1 MKQSAKITI
10 AAILVIGVF
19 SISIATVPAFA
30 EWDKFNYPQIQGTV
44 PVSSTFGLMSI
55 QSFLDQTAAAGV
67 GDPETSKK
75 FFEARGIDLD
85 APMLSVSLSKFDRE
99 AATDETGFVNPIGVD
114 YVKQGDVQIG
124 VEDDTITIERYEYL
138 QRGDSFKYYK
148 DTGVSRY
155 TIEEG
160 KPIYMTGAE
169 LYEPTEADYFEK
181 KNGIALSVAMAV
193 GENSVS
199 EGKAMYAKLADVNGF
214 LVHKVVLIIEDHG
227 FYKVLVDAG
236 NGEALY
242 VSDVIKKDYSHKKHS
257 DEKHSDKMKNHFKGM
272 SDEQIAEKKS
282 QFKEM
287 GEAYKSLSIQDRASL
302 IVHFMQAKLQW
313 DTMSDD
319 EKAQKRADM
328 KQMFKEYLP
337 LTLEE
342 KKQKL
347 HEYIQ
352 SLN

>member
-1 MKQSAKITI
+1 MKKSAKITI

-19 SISIATVPAFA
+19 SISIATAPAFA
-30 EWDKFNYPQIQGTV
+30 DWGKFSYPQIQGTV
-44 PVSSTFGLMSI
+44 PVSS
-55 QSFLDQTAAAGV
+55 
-67 GDPETSKK
+67 GDD
-75 FFEARGIDLD
+75 FE
-85 APMLSVSLSKFDRE
+85 
-99 AATDETGFVNPIGVD
+99 
-114 YVKQGDVQIG
+114 Q
-124 VEDDTITIERYEYL
+124 
-138 QRGDSFKYYK
+138 
-148 DTGVSRY
+148 
-155 TIEEG
+155 
-160 KPIYMTGAE
+160 
-169 LYEPTEADYFEK
+169 

-199 EGKAMYAKLADVNGF
+199 DGKAMYAKLADVNGF
-214 LVHKVVLIIEDHG
+214 LVHKVILITEDHG
-227 FYKVLVDAG
+227 YYKVLVDAG

-242 VSDVIKKDYSHKKHS
+242 VSDMIKRDHKKHS
-257 DEKHSDKMKNHFKGM
+257 DEKYNDKMKNHFKGM

-302 IVHFMQAKLQW
+302 ILHFMQAKLQW

>member
-19 SISIATVPAFA
+19 SISIATAPAFA
-30 EWDKFNYPQIQGTV
+30 DWGKFSYPQIQGTV
-44 PVSSTFGLMSI
+44 PVSS
-55 QSFLDQTAAAGV
+55 
-67 GDPETSKK
+67 GDD
-75 FFEARGIDLD
+75 FE
-85 APMLSVSLSKFDRE
+85 
-99 AATDETGFVNPIGVD
+99 
-114 YVKQGDVQIG
+114 Q
-124 VEDDTITIERYEYL
+124 
-138 QRGDSFKYYK
+138 
-148 DTGVSRY
+148 
-155 TIEEG
+155 
-160 KPIYMTGAE
+160 
-169 LYEPTEADYFEK
+169 

-199 EGKAMYAKLADVNGF
+199 DGKAMYAKLANVNGF
-214 LVHKVVLIIEDHG
+214 LVHKVILITEDHG
-227 FYKVLVDAG
+227 YYKVLVDAV

-242 VSDVIKKDYSHKKHS
+242 VSDMIKRDHKKHS
-257 DEKHSDKMKNHFKGM
+257 DEKYNDKMKNHFKGM

>member
-1 MKQSAKITI
+1 VKQSAKITI

-19 SISIATVPAFA
+19 SISIATAPAFA
-30 EWDKFNYPQIQGTV
+30 DWGKFSYPQIQGTV
-44 PVSSTFGLMSI
+44 SVSS
-55 QSFLDQTAAAGV
+55 
-67 GDPETSKK
+67 GDD
-75 FFEARGIDLD
+75 FE
-85 APMLSVSLSKFDRE
+85 
-99 AATDETGFVNPIGVD
+99 
-114 YVKQGDVQIG
+114 Q
-124 VEDDTITIERYEYL
+124 
-138 QRGDSFKYYK
+138 
-148 DTGVSRY
+148 
-155 TIEEG
+155 
-160 KPIYMTGAE
+160 
-169 LYEPTEADYFEK
+169 
-181 KNGIALSVAMAV
+181 KNGIAMSVAMAV

-199 EGKAMYAKLADVNGF
+199 DGKAMYAKLADVNGF
-214 LVHKVVLIIEDHG
+214 LVHKVILITEDHG
-227 FYKVLVDAG
+227 YYKVLVDAG

-242 VSDVIKKDYSHKKHS
+242 VSDMIKRDHKKYS
-257 DEKHSDKMKNHFKGM
+257 SEKHNDKMKNHFKGM

-287 GEAYKSLSIQDRASL
+287 GEAFKSLSIPDRASL

-328 KQMFKEYLP
+328 KQLFKEYLP

>member
-1 MKQSAKITI
+1 VKQSAKITI

-19 SISIATVPAFA
+19 SISVLTVPAFA
-30 EWDKFNYPQIQGTV
+30 DWGKFIYPQIQGTV
-44 PVSSTFGLMSI
+44 PVSS
-55 QSFLDQTAAAGV
+55 
-67 GDPETSKK
+67 GDD
-75 FFEARGIDLD
+75 FE
-85 APMLSVSLSKFDRE
+85 
-99 AATDETGFVNPIGVD
+99 
-114 YVKQGDVQIG
+114 Q
-124 VEDDTITIERYEYL
+124 
-138 QRGDSFKYYK
+138 
-148 DTGVSRY
+148 
-155 TIEEG
+155 
-160 KPIYMTGAE
+160 
-169 LYEPTEADYFEK
+169 

-199 EGKAMYAKLADVNGF
+199 DGKAMYAKLADVNGF
-214 LVHKVVLIIEDHG
+214 LVHKVVLITEDHG
-227 FYKVLVDAG
+227 YYKVLVDAG

-242 VSDVIKKDYSHKKHS
+242 VSDMIKRDHKKHS
-257 DEKHSDKMKNHFKGM
+257 DEKYNDKMKNHFKGM

-287 GEAYKSLSIQDRASL
+287 GEAFKSLSIPDRASL
-302 IVHFMQAKLQW
+302 ILHFMQAKLQW

>member
-1 MKQSAKITI
+1 MKKSAKITI

-19 SISIATVPAFA
+19 SISIATAPAFA
-30 EWDKFNYPQIQGTV
+30 DWGKFSYPQIQGTI
-44 PVSSTFGLMSI
+44 PLLS
-55 QSFLDQTAAAGV
+55 
-67 GDPETSKK
+67 GDD
-75 FFEARGIDLD
+75 FE
-85 APMLSVSLSKFDRE
+85 
-99 AATDETGFVNPIGVD
+99 
-114 YVKQGDVQIG
+114 Q
-124 VEDDTITIERYEYL
+124 
-138 QRGDSFKYYK
+138 
-148 DTGVSRY
+148 
-155 TIEEG
+155 
-160 KPIYMTGAE
+160 
-169 LYEPTEADYFEK
+169 

-199 EGKAMYAKLADVNGF
+199 DGKAMYAKLADVNGF
-214 LVHKVVLIIEDHG
+214 LVHKVILITEDHG
-227 FYKVLVDAG
+227 YYKVLVDAG

-242 VSDVIKKDYSHKKHS
+242 VSDVIKKNYSQKKHS
-257 DEKHSDKMKNHFKGM
+257 GEKHNDKMKNYFKGM
-272 SDEQIAEKKS
+272 SDEQIAEKKH
-282 QFKEM
+282 QCKEM

-302 IVHFMQAKLQW
+302 ILHFMQAKLQW

-319 EKAQKRADM
+319 EKVQKRADM

>member
-1 MKQSAKITI
+1 VKQSAKITI

-19 SISIATVPAFA
+19 SISILTVPAFA
-30 EWDKFNYPQIQGTV
+30 DWGKFSYPQIQGTV
-44 PVSSTFGLMSI
+44 PVSS
-55 QSFLDQTAAAGV
+55 
-67 GDPETSKK
+67 GDD
-75 FFEARGIDLD
+75 FE
-85 APMLSVSLSKFDRE
+85 
-99 AATDETGFVNPIGVD
+99 
-114 YVKQGDVQIG
+114 Q
-124 VEDDTITIERYEYL
+124 
-138 QRGDSFKYYK
+138 
-148 DTGVSRY
+148 
-155 TIEEG
+155 
-160 KPIYMTGAE
+160 
-169 LYEPTEADYFEK
+169 

-199 EGKAMYAKLADVNGF
+199 DGKAVYAKLADVNGF
-214 LVHKVVLIIEDHG
+214 LVHKVMVITDDHA
-227 FYKVLVDAG
+227 FYKILVDAG

-242 VSDVIKKDYSHKKHS
+242 VSDMIKKDYSHKKHS
-257 DEKHSDKMKNHFKGM
+257 DEKHNDKMKNHFKGM

-287 GEAYKSLSIQDRASL
+287 GEAFKSLSIPDRASL
-302 IVHFMQAKLQW
+302 ILHFMQAKLQW

-328 KQMFKEYLP
+328 KQLFKEYLP

>member
-1 MKQSAKITI
+1 MRQSAKITI
-10 AAILVIGVF
+10 TAILVIGVF
-19 SISIATVPAFA
+19 SISILTVPAFA
-30 EWDKFNYPQIQGTV
+30 EWDKLNYPQIQGTV
-44 PVSSTFGLMSI
+44 PVSP
-55 QSFLDQTAAAGV
+55 
-67 GDPETSKK
+67 GDD
-75 FFEARGIDLD
+75 FE
-85 APMLSVSLSKFDRE
+85 
-99 AATDETGFVNPIGVD
+99 
-114 YVKQGDVQIG
+114 Q
-124 VEDDTITIERYEYL
+124 
-138 QRGDSFKYYK
+138 
-148 DTGVSRY
+148 
-155 TIEEG
+155 
-160 KPIYMTGAE
+160 
-169 LYEPTEADYFEK
+169 

-199 EGKAMYAKLADVNGF
+199 DGKAMYAKLADVNGF
-214 LVHKVVLIIEDHG
+214 LVHKVILITEDHG
-227 FYKVLVDAG
+227 YYKVLVDAG

-242 VSDVIKKDYSHKKHS
+242 VSDMIKKNYSHKKHS
-257 DEKHSDKMKNHFKGM
+257 DEKHNDKMKNHFKGM

-287 GEAYKSLSIQDRASL
+287 GEAFKSLSIPDRASL
-302 IVHFMQAKLQW
+302 ILHFMQAKLQW

-328 KQMFKEYLP
+328 KQLFKEYLP

>member
-1 MKQSAKITI
+1 MKKSAKITI
-10 AAILVIGVF
+10 ATILVIGVF
-19 SISIATVPAFA
+19 SISIATAPAFA
-30 EWDKFNYPQIQGTV
+30 DWGKFSYPQIQGTV
-44 PVSSTFGLMSI
+44 PVSS
-55 QSFLDQTAAAGV
+55 
-67 GDPETSKK
+67 GDD
-75 FFEARGIDLD
+75 FE
-85 APMLSVSLSKFDRE
+85 
-99 AATDETGFVNPIGVD
+99 
-114 YVKQGDVQIG
+114 Q
-124 VEDDTITIERYEYL
+124 
-138 QRGDSFKYYK
+138 
-148 DTGVSRY
+148 
-155 TIEEG
+155 
-160 KPIYMTGAE
+160 
-169 LYEPTEADYFEK
+169 

-199 EGKAMYAKLADVNGF
+199 DGKAMYAKLADVNGF
-214 LVHKVVLIIEDHG
+214 LVHKVILITEDHG
-227 FYKVLVDAG
+227 YYKVLVDAG

-242 VSDVIKKDYSHKKHS
+242 VSDMIKRDHKKHS
-257 DEKHSDKMKNHFKGM
+257 DEKYNDKMKNHFKGM

-287 GEAYKSLSIQDRASL
+287 GEAFKSLSIPDRASL
-302 IVHFMQAKLQW
+302 ILHFMQAKLQW

>member
-1 MKQSAKITI
+1 VKQSAKITI
-10 AAILVIGVF
+10 ATILVIGVF
-19 SISIATVPAFA
+19 SISIATAPAFA
-30 EWDKFNYPQIQGTV
+30 DWGKFSYPQIQGTV
-44 PVSSTFGLMSI
+44 PVSS
-55 QSFLDQTAAAGV
+55 
-67 GDPETSKK
+67 GD
-75 FFEARGIDLD
+75 DL
-85 APMLSVSLSKFDRE
+85 
-99 AATDETGFVNPIGVD
+99 G
-114 YVKQGDVQIG
+114 Q
-124 VEDDTITIERYEYL
+124 
-138 QRGDSFKYYK
+138 
-148 DTGVSRY
+148 
-155 TIEEG
+155 
-160 KPIYMTGAE
+160 
-169 LYEPTEADYFEK
+169 
-181 KNGIALSVAMAV
+181 KNGIAMSVAMAV

-199 EGKAMYAKLADVNGF
+199 DGKAMYAKLADVNGF
-214 LVHKVVLIIEDHG
+214 LVHKVILITEDHG
-227 FYKVLVDAG
+227 YYKVLVDAG

-242 VSDVIKKDYSHKKHS
+242 VSDMIKRDHKKHS
-257 DEKHSDKMKNHFKGM
+257 DEKYNDKMKNHFKGM

-287 GEAYKSLSIQDRASL
+287 GEAFKSLSIQDRASL
-302 IVHFMQAKLQW
+302 ILHFMQAKLQW

>member
-19 SISIATVPAFA
+19 SISIATAPAFA
-30 EWDKFNYPQIQGTV
+30 DWGKFSYPQIQGTV
-44 PVSSTFGLMSI
+44 PVSS
-55 QSFLDQTAAAGV
+55 
-67 GDPETSKK
+67 GDD
-75 FFEARGIDLD
+75 FE
-85 APMLSVSLSKFDRE
+85 
-99 AATDETGFVNPIGVD
+99 
-114 YVKQGDVQIG
+114 Q
-124 VEDDTITIERYEYL
+124 
-138 QRGDSFKYYK
+138 
-148 DTGVSRY
+148 
-155 TIEEG
+155 
-160 KPIYMTGAE
+160 
-169 LYEPTEADYFEK
+169 

-199 EGKAMYAKLADVNGF
+199 DGKAMYAKLADVNGF
-214 LVHKVVLIIEDHG
+214 LVHKVMVITDDHA
-227 FYKVLVDAG
+227 FYKILVDAG

-242 VSDVIKKDYSHKKHS
+242 VSDMIKRDHKKYS
-257 DEKHSDKMKNHFKGM
+257 DEKHNDKMKNHFKGM

-287 GEAYKSLSIQDRASL
+287 GEAFKSLSIPDRASL
-302 IVHFMQAKLQW
+302 ILHFMQAKLQW

-347 HEYIQ
+347 HEYSQ

>member
-1 MKQSAKITI
+1 VKQSAKITI

-19 SISIATVPAFA
+19 SISIATAPAFA
-30 EWDKFNYPQIQGTV
+30 DWGKFSYPQIQGTV
-44 PVSSTFGLMSI
+44 PVSS
-55 QSFLDQTAAAGV
+55 
-67 GDPETSKK
+67 GDD
-75 FFEARGIDLD
+75 FE
-85 APMLSVSLSKFDRE
+85 
-99 AATDETGFVNPIGVD
+99 
-114 YVKQGDVQIG
+114 Q
-124 VEDDTITIERYEYL
+124 
-138 QRGDSFKYYK
+138 
-148 DTGVSRY
+148 
-155 TIEEG
+155 
-160 KPIYMTGAE
+160 
-169 LYEPTEADYFEK
+169 

-199 EGKAMYAKLADVNGF
+199 DGKAVYAKLADVNGF
-214 LVHKVVLIIEDHG
+214 LVHKVMVITDDHA
-227 FYKVLVDAG
+227 FYKILVDAG

-242 VSDVIKKDYSHKKHS
+242 VSDMIKKDYSHKKHS
-257 DEKHSDKMKNHFKGM
+257 GEKHNDKMKNHFKGM
-272 SDEQIAEKKS
+272 SDEQITEKKR

-287 GEAYKSLSIQDRASL
+287 GEAFKSLSLEDRASL
-302 IVHFMQAKLQW
+302 ILHFMQMKLQW

-319 EKAQKRADM
+319 EKVQKKVEM

>member
-1 MKQSAKITI
+1 MKKSAKITI

-19 SISIATVPAFA
+19 SISIATAPAFA
-30 EWDKFNYPQIQGTV
+30 DWGKFSYPQIQGTV
-44 PVSSTFGLMSI
+44 PVLS
-55 QSFLDQTAAAGV
+55 
-67 GDPETSKK
+67 GDD
-75 FFEARGIDLD
+75 FE
-85 APMLSVSLSKFDRE
+85 
-99 AATDETGFVNPIGVD
+99 
-114 YVKQGDVQIG
+114 Q
-124 VEDDTITIERYEYL
+124 
-138 QRGDSFKYYK
+138 
-148 DTGVSRY
+148 
-155 TIEEG
+155 
-160 KPIYMTGAE
+160 
-169 LYEPTEADYFEK
+169 

-199 EGKAMYAKLADVNGF
+199 DGKAMYAKLANVNGF
-214 LVHKVVLIIEDHG
+214 LVHKVILITEDHG
-227 FYKVLVDAG
+227 YYKVLVDAG

-242 VSDVIKKDYSHKKHS
+242 VSDMIKKDYSHKKHS
-257 DEKHSDKMKNHFKGM
+257 GEKHNEKMKNHFKGM

-302 IVHFMQAKLQW
+302 ILHFMQAKLQW